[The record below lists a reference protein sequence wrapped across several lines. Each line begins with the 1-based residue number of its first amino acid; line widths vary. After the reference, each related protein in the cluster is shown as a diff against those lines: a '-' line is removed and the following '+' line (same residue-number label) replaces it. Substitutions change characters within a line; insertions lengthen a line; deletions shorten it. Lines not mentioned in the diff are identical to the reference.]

1 MNLKNIYKKIILLII
16 MSDITITDKLVDK
29 LTEALN
35 KSVKK
40 TNVFEKIE
48 KIEAIAIGFGLY
60 MSFIGIVTIYNFYS
74 INNIKRII
82 NIKIKKDYKEKSL
95 FPDEYID
102 VKELLESLSN
112 YF

>member
-1 MNLKNIYKKIILLII
+1 

-29 LTEALN
+29 LTDALN

-40 TNVFEKIE
+40 TNIFEKIE

-60 MSFIGIVTIYNFYS
+60 MSFIGIITMYNFYS
-74 INNIKRII
+74 INNINKII
-82 NIKIKKDYKEKSL
+82 CTKIKKDYREKSV

-102 VKELLESLSN
+102 VKELAESIFK

>member
-1 MNLKNIYKKIILLII
+1 

-29 LTEALN
+29 LTEAIN

-40 TNVFEKIE
+40 TLFFEKIE

-60 MSFIGIVTIYNFYS
+60 MSFIGIVTMYNCYS

-82 NIKIKKDYKEKSL
+82 NDKEYKEKSV

-102 VKELLESLSN
+102 VKELAESIFK

>member
-1 MNLKNIYKKIILLII
+1 

-29 LTEALN
+29 LTEAIN

-40 TNVFEKIE
+40 TLFFEKIE

-60 MSFIGIVTIYNFYS
+60 MSFIGIVTMYNSYN

-82 NIKIKKDYKEKSL
+82 NDKSNKEYKEKAV

-102 VKELLESLSN
+102 VKELAESIFK

>member
-1 MNLKNIYKKIILLII
+1 MNFKNIYKKIILLLI

-40 TNVFEKIE
+40 TNIFEKIE
-48 KIEAIAIGFGLY
+48 RIETIAMGFGLY
-60 MSFIGIVTIYNFYS
+60 MSFIGIITMYNFYN

-82 NIKIKKDYKEKSL
+82 NNKIEKDYKEKSV

-102 VKELLESLSN
+102 VKELAESIFK

>member
-1 MNLKNIYKKIILLII
+1 

-29 LTEALN
+29 LTEAIN

-48 KIEAIAIGFGLY
+48 KIEAIAICFGLY
-60 MSFIGIVTIYNFYS
+60 MSFIGIVTMYNFYS
-74 INNIKRII
+74 INNIKRI
-82 NIKIKKDYKEKSL
+82 NNNKDYREKSV

-102 VKELLESLSN
+102 VKELAESIFK

>member
-1 MNLKNIYKKIILLII
+1 

-29 LTEALN
+29 LTEAIN

-40 TNVFEKIE
+40 TLFFEKIE

-60 MSFIGIVTIYNFYS
+60 MSFIGIVTMYNSYN

-82 NIKIKKDYKEKSL
+82 DNNHKKEYKEKSI

-102 VKELLESLSN
+102 VKELAESIFK

>member
-1 MNLKNIYKKIILLII
+1 

-40 TNVFEKIE
+40 TNIFEKIE
-48 KIEAIAIGFGLY
+48 RIETIAMGFGLY
-60 MSFIGIVTIYNFYS
+60 MSFIGIITMYNFYN

-82 NIKIKKDYKEKSL
+82 NNNKIEKDYKEKSV

-102 VKELLESLSN
+102 VKELAETIFK

>member
-1 MNLKNIYKKIILLII
+1 

-40 TNVFEKIE
+40 TNIFEKIE
-48 KIEAIAIGFGLY
+48 RIETIAMGFGLY
-60 MSFIGIVTIYNFYS
+60 MSFIGIITMYNFYN

-82 NIKIKKDYKEKSL
+82 DDKTKKDYKEKSV

-102 VKELLESLSN
+102 VKELAESIFK

>member
-1 MNLKNIYKKIILLII
+1 

-29 LTEALN
+29 LTEAIN
-35 KSVKK
+35 KSLKK
-40 TNVFEKIE
+40 TNIFEKIE

-60 MSFIGIVTIYNFYS
+60 MSFIGVVTMYNFYN

-82 NIKIKKDYKEKSL
+82 NNNKIEKDYKEKSI

-102 VKELLESLSN
+102 VKELAESIFK

>member
-1 MNLKNIYKKIILLII
+1 

-29 LTEALN
+29 LTDAIN

-40 TNVFEKIE
+40 TNIFEKIE
-48 KIEAIAIGFGLY
+48 RIETIAMGFGLY
-60 MSFIGIVTIYNFYS
+60 MSFIGIITMYNFYN

-82 NIKIKKDYKEKSL
+82 DNNSKKDYKEKSV

-102 VKELLESLSN
+102 VKELAETIFK

>member
-1 MNLKNIYKKIILLII
+1 

-29 LTEALN
+29 LTEAIN

-40 TNVFEKIE
+40 TNIFEKIE
-48 KIEAIAIGFGLY
+48 KIEKIAICFGLY
-60 MSFIGIVTIYNFYS
+60 MSFIGIVTMYNFYS
-74 INNIKRII
+74 IINIKRI
-82 NIKIKKDYKEKSL
+82 NNNKDYREKSV

-102 VKELLESLSN
+102 VKELAESIFK

>member
-1 MNLKNIYKKIILLII
+1 

-29 LTEALN
+29 LTEAIN

-40 TNVFEKIE
+40 TDIFEKIE
-48 KIEAIAIGFGLY
+48 KIETIAIGFGLY
-60 MSFIGIVTIYNFYS
+60 ISFISIITLYNFYS
-74 INNIKRII
+74 INNINQII
-82 NIKIKKDYKEKSL
+82 NNNKIKKDYREKSV

-102 VKELLESLSN
+102 VKELTESIFK

>member
-1 MNLKNIYKKIILLII
+1 

-40 TNVFEKIE
+40 TNIFEKIE
-48 KIEAIAIGFGLY
+48 RIETIAMGFGLY
-60 MSFIGIVTIYNFYS
+60 MSFIGIITMYNFYN

-82 NIKIKKDYKEKSL
+82 DDKTKKDYKEKSV

-102 VKELLESLSN
+102 VKELAETIFK

>member
-1 MNLKNIYKKIILLII
+1 MILKKIYKKIILVIV

-40 TNVFEKIE
+40 TNIFEKIE
-48 KIEAIAIGFGLY
+48 KIQTIAIGFGLY
-60 MSFIGIVTIYNFYS
+60 MSFIGVVTMYNFYI

-82 NIKIKKDYKEKSL
+82 NNNI
-95 FPDEYID
+95 
-102 VKELLESLSN
+102 
-112 YF
+112 YFQMNILM

>member
-1 MNLKNIYKKIILLII
+1 

-29 LTEALN
+29 LTEAIN
-35 KSVKK
+35 KSLKK
-40 TNVFEKIE
+40 TNIFEKIE

-60 MSFIGIVTIYNFYS
+60 MSFIGVVTMYNFYN

-82 NIKIKKDYKEKSL
+82 NNNKIEKDYKEKSI

-102 VKELLESLSN
+102 VKELAESIFK
-112 YF
+112 YY

>member
-1 MNLKNIYKKIILLII
+1 

-29 LTEALN
+29 LTEAIN

-40 TNVFEKIE
+40 TNIFEKIE
-48 KIEAIAIGFGLY
+48 KIETIAIGFGLY
-60 MSFIGIVTIYNFYS
+60 MSIIGVITMYNFYS

-82 NIKIKKDYKEKSL
+82 TNKIKKDYREKSVIL
-95 FPDEYID
+95 NEYND
-102 VKELLESLSN
+102 VKELTESILK

>member
-1 MNLKNIYKKIILLII
+1 

-29 LTEALN
+29 LTEAIN

-60 MSFIGIVTIYNFYS
+60 MSFIGIVTMYNCYS

-82 NIKIKKDYKEKSL
+82 NDNSNKEYKEKSI

-102 VKELLESLSN
+102 VKELTESIFK

>member
-1 MNLKNIYKKIILLII
+1 

-29 LTEALN
+29 LTEAIN

-40 TNVFEKIE
+40 TLFFEKIE

-60 MSFIGIVTIYNFYS
+60 MSFIGIVTMYNSYN

-82 NIKIKKDYKEKSL
+82 NNKTNKEYKEKSI

-102 VKELLESLSN
+102 VKELAESIFK

>member
-1 MNLKNIYKKIILLII
+1 

-29 LTEALN
+29 LTEAIN

-40 TNVFEKIE
+40 TNIFEKIE
-48 KIEAIAIGFGLY
+48 KIEKIAICFGLY
-60 MSFIGIVTIYNFYS
+60 MSFIGIVTMYNSYN

-82 NIKIKKDYKEKSL
+82 DNNHKKEYKEKSI

-102 VKELLESLSN
+102 VKELAESIFK

>member
-1 MNLKNIYKKIILLII
+1 

-29 LTEALN
+29 LTEAIN

-48 KIEAIAIGFGLY
+48 RIEQIAMGFGLY
-60 MSFIGIVTIYNFYS
+60 MSFIGIITIYNFYS
-74 INNIKRII
+74 INNIKQII
-82 NIKIKKDYKEKSL
+82 NNNPKKDYKEKSI

-102 VKELLESLSN
+102 VKELTESIFK

>member
-1 MNLKNIYKKIILLII
+1 MNLKNIYKKIILLLI

-29 LTEALN
+29 LTEAIN

-40 TNVFEKIE
+40 TDVFEKIE

-60 MSFIGIVTIYNFYS
+60 MSFIGIVTMYNFYS

-82 NIKIKKDYKEKSL
+82 NNKIKKDYKEKSL
-95 FPDEYID
+95 FSDEYID
-102 VKELLESLSN
+102 IMELSESIFN

>member
-1 MNLKNIYKKIILLII
+1 

-29 LTEALN
+29 LTEAIN

-40 TNVFEKIE
+40 TNIFEKIE

-60 MSFIGIVTIYNFYS
+60 MSFIGIVTMYNFYS

-82 NIKIKKDYKEKSL
+82 NNKSNKEYKERSIIS
-95 FPDEYID
+95 DEYND
-102 VKELLESLSN
+102 VKELAESIFK
-112 YF
+112 YY

>member
-1 MNLKNIYKKIILLII
+1 

-40 TNVFEKIE
+40 TNIFEKIE
-48 KIEAIAIGFGLY
+48 RIETIAMGFGLY
-60 MSFIGIVTIYNFYS
+60 MSFIGIITMYNFYN

-82 NIKIKKDYKEKSL
+82 NNKIEKDYKEKSV

-102 VKELLESLSN
+102 VKELAETIFK

>member
-1 MNLKNIYKKIILLII
+1 

-29 LTEALN
+29 LTEAIN

-40 TNVFEKIE
+40 TNIFEKIE
-48 KIEAIAIGFGLY
+48 KIETIAIGFGLY
-60 MSFIGIVTIYNFYS
+60 MTFIGIVTMYNFYN

-82 NIKIKKDYKEKSL
+82 NKSKKDYKERSIL
-95 FPDEYID
+95 SDEYND
-102 VKELLESLSN
+102 VKELAESIFK

>member
-1 MNLKNIYKKIILLII
+1 

-29 LTEALN
+29 LTEAIN

-40 TNVFEKIE
+40 TNIFEKIE
-48 KIEAIAIGFGLY
+48 KIEKIAICFGLY
-60 MSFIGIVTIYNFYS
+60 MSFIGIVTVYNFYS

-82 NIKIKKDYKEKSL
+82 NNKLKEDYREKPV

-102 VKELLESLSN
+102 VKELAESIFK

>member
-1 MNLKNIYKKIILLII
+1 
-16 MSDITITDKLVDK
+16 MSDINITDKLVDK
-29 LTEALN
+29 LTEAIN
-35 KSVKK
+35 KSLKK
-40 TNVFEKIE
+40 TNIFEKIE

-60 MSFIGIVTIYNFYS
+60 MSFIGVVTMYNFYN

-82 NIKIKKDYKEKSL
+82 NNNKIEKDYKEKSL

-102 VKELLESLSN
+102 VKELADSIFK

>member
-1 MNLKNIYKKIILLII
+1 
-16 MSDITITDKLVDK
+16 MSDITITDKLIDK

-40 TNVFEKIE
+40 TLFFEKIE
-48 KIEAIAIGFGLY
+48 KIEVIAIGFGLY
-60 MSFIGIVTIYNFYS
+60 MSIIGVITMYNFYS

-82 NIKIKKDYKEKSL
+82 TNKIKKDYREKSL
-95 FPDEYID
+95 FPDEYND
-102 VKELLESLSN
+102 VKELTESILK

>member
-1 MNLKNIYKKIILLII
+1 

-29 LTEALN
+29 LTEAIN

-40 TNVFEKIE
+40 TNIFEKIE

-60 MSFIGIVTIYNFYS
+60 MSFIGIVTMYNFYN

-82 NIKIKKDYKEKSL
+82 DNNPKKDYKEKSI

-102 VKELLESLSN
+102 VKELAESIFK
-112 YF
+112 YY

>member
-1 MNLKNIYKKIILLII
+1 

>member
-1 MNLKNIYKKIILLII
+1 

-40 TNVFEKIE
+40 TNIFEKIE
-48 KIEAIAIGFGLY
+48 RIETIAMGFGLY
-60 MSFIGIVTIYNFYS
+60 MSFIGIITMYNFYN

-82 NIKIKKDYKEKSL
+82 NNNKIEKDYKEKSV

-102 VKELLESLSN
+102 VKELADSIFK

>member
-1 MNLKNIYKKIILLII
+1 

-35 KSVKK
+35 KSVRK

-48 KIEAIAIGFGLY
+48 RIETIAIGFGLY
-60 MSFIGIVTIYNFYS
+60 MSFIGIVTMYNFYN

-82 NIKIKKDYKEKSL
+82 NIKSNKEFKETSII
-95 FPDEYID
+95 PDEYNDI
-102 VKELLESLSN
+102 KELAESIFK

>member
-1 MNLKNIYKKIILLII
+1 

-29 LTEALN
+29 LTEAIN

-40 TNVFEKIE
+40 TLFFEKIE

-60 MSFIGIVTIYNFYS
+60 MSFIGIVTMYNSYN

-82 NIKIKKDYKEKSL
+82 NNKSNKDYRETSVI
-95 FPDEYID
+95 PDEYID
-102 VKELLESLSN
+102 VKELAESIFK

>member
-1 MNLKNIYKKIILLII
+1 

-29 LTEALN
+29 LTEAIN

-40 TNVFEKIE
+40 TLFFE

-60 MSFIGIVTIYNFYS
+60 MSFIGVVTMYNFYN

-82 NIKIKKDYKEKSL
+82 NNKTNKDYKEKSV

-102 VKELLESLSN
+102 VKELAESIFKYL
-112 YF
+112 